1 MNISAVPSTATRL
14 LAAARTLF
22 VERGYHATR
31 PQDISRMA
39 GVGHGTFYS
48 HFSDKQAC
56 FLAFAEAARRDL
68 EAFLRAR
75 AIGQRGGDAQL
86 RALLGGL
93 LDYAAANPG
102 VLGTAMSDLSVIA
115 ADDAPA
121 RSLLDRWATRFAE
134 NVRRADG
141 LRDGYD
147 PDLVAHLIVGVIRG
161 AMHVQRPRATIIDNA
176 THFLLHA
183 LRPDGAPDLDLL
195 FFNHGQDNAGF

>member
-1 MNISAVPSTATRL
+1 MNISAVPSTASRL
-14 LAAARTLF
+14 LAAARSLF
-22 VERGYHATR
+22 VARGYHATR
-31 PQDISRMA
+31 PQDIARLA

-48 HFSDKQAC
+48 HFADKQAC
-56 FLAFAEAARRDL
+56 FLAFAEAARLEL

-75 AIGQRGGDAQL
+75 AMGQRGGDAQL

-102 VLGTAMSDLSVIA
+102 VLGAAMSDLSVIV

-121 RSLLDRWATRFAE
+121 RSLLDRWATRFAD
-134 NVRRADG
+134 NLRRADG
-141 LRDGYD
+141 LREGYD

-161 AMHVQRPRATIIDNA
+161 AMHVQRPAASIIDNA
-176 THFLLHA
+176 TRFLLHA
-183 LRPDGAPDLDLL
+183 LRPDGALDFDLL